1 MIKNDHLRRILRGI
15 TALTELPTT
24 SPCTQTGSL
33 QGNIFVKLN
42 FNNFQSIKT
51 MNIAREQRE
60 ALDDWLDWVSSKD
73 DVYFVTGTQTLL
85 WMTDPTPVSK
95 LGNFQPWQCDNKPV
109 ALPLSSSIQ

>member
-1 MIKNDHLRRILRGI
+1 
-15 TALTELPTT
+15 
-24 SPCTQTGSL
+24 
-33 QGNIFVKLN
+33 
-42 FNNFQSIKT
+42 
-51 MNIAREQRE
+51 MNITREQRE

-109 ALPLSSSIQ
+109 ALPLSWSIQ